1 MTRAETPSGGSS
13 SEPADAALAAIV
25 EVVRSC
31 RGTDFGGYR
40 PDTVRRRVL
49 NRALSAGAVTLEE
62 YLERLRSD
70 PAEVGELVQRLT
82 IKVSRFFR
90 NPECIPPVRSALAAR
105 AARAAGRPLRAWSAG
120 CGRGEE
126 AYTLAILL
134 AELDPRPAPGQ
145 VIGTDIDPAALR
157 AAAAA
162 RYGREAIDD
171 LPPELALRHLEEE
184 RGGGLHR
191 VRDALLERVML
202 RLHDLTRAAVPPAGG
217 GFDLVSCRNT
227 LIYFQ
232 PQVHATAERLLLRGL
247 APGGLL
253 WLGEAEW
260 PSADAARRLEV
271 VDRRARL
278 FRARPEGDRA

>member
-1 MTRAETPSGGSS
+1 MPSGGSQ
-13 SEPADAALAAIV
+13 SEPADAVLAAIV
-25 EVVRSC
+25 EVVRSR

-40 PDTVRRRVL
+40 PETVRRRVL
-49 NRALSAGAVTLEE
+49 NRALSAGAVTLEA
-62 YLERLRSD
+62 YLDRLRSD

-90 NPECIPPVRSALAAR
+90 NPGCIPPLRAALAAR
-105 AARAAGRPLRAWSAG
+105 AAQVAGRPLRAWSAG

-145 VIGTDIDPAALR
+145 VIGTDIDPSALR
-157 AAAAA
+157 VAAAA
-162 RYGREAIDD
+162 RYGPEAIAD
-171 LPPELALRHLEEE
+171 LPPDLARRHLEVEP
-184 RGGGLHR
+184 GGGGAHR
-191 VRDALLERVML
+191 VRDALLERVTL
-202 RLHDLTRAAVPPAGG
+202 RLHDLTRVAVPPAGG

-227 LIYFQ
+227 LIYFR
-232 PQVHATAERLLLRGL
+232 PPVHASVERLLLRGL

-253 WLGEAEW
+253 WLGESEW
-260 PSADAARRLEV
+260 PSAEAARRLEV

-278 FRARPEGDRA
+278 FRARPEGGLA